1 MTELKR
7 PASVTAIGWF
17 ILIGGIVSLTCIPV
31 VWAIPELQRT
41 VEARGWGLTEGT
53 LWTAVGGLINVASG
67 LAILKGLNWG
77 RLLYLIYVPL
87 SLLLFWL
94 LEGFD
99 PLWLTSIPL
108 YVVIF
113 VLLTRPA
120 AAAFFASEA
129 PARPRLIQASPP
141 VVIRRI
147 ASVTLLTIG
156 VSLVPATLML
166 LVVFLSEGLFHLLA
180 VIILAIPIAIA
191 AAVITAGVAL
201 WAWNRWR
208 IVLGV
213 VLTVGGGFSALTA
226 AVMPLMMISP
236 EWQAL
241 EAPDD
246 AFMHRVILSYVL
258 TALLLAAVG
267 IPLIIAQKRRDQR
280 TTE

>member
-17 ILIGGIVSLTCIPV
+17 ILIVGVVSLTCTPV
-31 VWAIPELQRT
+31 VWAIPEVQRS
-41 VEARGWGLTEGT
+41 VEARGWGLTEAA
-53 LWTAVGGLINVASG
+53 LWGAVGGLVDVASG

-77 RLLYLIYVPL
+77 RLLYLIYLPL
-87 SLLLFWL
+87 SLVLLWL
-94 LEGFD
+94 LKGFD

-129 PARPRLIQASPP
+129 PAKRKLIQARPR
-141 VVIRRI
+141 VVIRRV
-147 ASVTLLTIG
+147 ASVILLTIG
-156 VSLVPATLML
+156 VSFVPATLML

-180 VIILAIPIAIA
+180 LIILAIPIGIA

-226 AVMPLMMISP
+226 AAMPLMMISP
-236 EWQAL
+236 EWQAV

-246 AFMHRVILSYVL
+246 AFMHRVILGYVL

-280 TTE
+280 MTE

>member
-7 PASVTAIGWF
+7 PASVTGIGWF
-17 ILIGGIVSLTCIPV
+17 ILLAGVVSLACIPV

-41 VEARGWGLTEGT
+41 LKETGWGPTEAA
-53 LWTAVGGLINVASG
+53 LWTTVGGLIQVASG

-87 SLLLFWL
+87 SLLLYWL
-94 LEGFD
+94 LKGFD
-99 PLWLTSIPL
+99 PLSLTSIPL
-108 YVVIF
+108 YVVIL
-113 VLLTRPA
+113 VLLTRPVA
-120 AAAFFASEA
+120 ATFFAQEA
-129 PARPRLIQASPP
+129 PSRAKLIETHPP

-147 ASVTLLTIG
+147 ASVTLLTVG
-156 VSLVPATLML
+156 VSIVPATLML
-166 LVVFLSEGLFHLLA
+166 FVLFLSEGLFHLLA
-180 VIILAIPIAIA
+180 IAILAIPLAIA
-191 AAVITAGVAL
+191 VLIITAGVAL

-226 AVMPLMMISP
+226 AFMPLIMISP

-241 EAPDD
+241 ETPDD
-246 AFMHRVILSYVL
+246 AFISHVILGYVL

-267 IPLIIAQKRRDQR
+267 IPLIVAQKRRDQR
-280 TTE
+280 TT